1 MQLTWATRMLH
12 TALSPG
18 VGFGADRLVTC
29 NALCYMSCL
38 NLDLYLTIFCAATL
52 HFTPSSARHDMRER
66 LSTIRQ
72 VNPTL
77 FFGTTRYDYNFV
89 VKFNEYQVYSIVH
102 GNR

>member
-1 MQLTWATRMLH
+1 MLH

-18 VGFGADRLVTC
+18 LSFGADRFVTC

-52 HFTPSSARHDMRER
+52 YFAPPSARHDMRER
-66 LSTIRQ
+66 LSTVRQ

-89 VKFNEYQVYSIVH
+89 VKIDDSCLFHMYIVH
-102 GNR
+102 GNK